1 MNDLKWIRLTI
12 STKSE
17 AVEAIS
23 YALTNIG
30 IPTIEIDDPNDITMT
45 MEKKNKTDWDY
56 IDEELLKSK
65 DMNEVLIKV
74 YLPEDAPYEEKIIQ
88 IQNSLNHIK
97 QFLDVGKGTVQTDVL
112 HEEEWANSWKK
123 YYKPIKIGKNIVIK
137 PSWEEY
143 TSTDEREIII
153 EMDPGMAFGTGT
165 HETTAMC
172 LELLEKYITKG
183 NIVFDIGCGSGI
195 LGIASAKL
203 GASSVIG
210 VDLDANAVKVAK
222 NNVNSNHVEHIM
234 KVYEGNL
241 LDVVNEKADIVVANI
256 IADVI
261 IDLSESVL
269 DFLNPKGF
277 FIASGIIKERLQD
290 VQEAMTKNRLDI
302 VEIFEEGSW
311 CALAAKMKE

>member
-1 MNDLKWIRLTI
+1 MNDLKWVRLTI

-30 IPTIEIDDPNDITMT
+30 IPTIEIDDPNDIALT

-56 IDEELLKSK
+56 IDEELLKNK
-65 DMNEVLIKV
+65 DTDEVHIKA
-74 YLPEDAPYEEKIIQ
+74 YLPEDTPYEEKIIQ

-97 QFLDVGKGTVQTDVL
+97 QFLDIGKGTVKTDIL

-123 YYKPIKIGKNIVIK
+123 YYKPLKIGKNILIK

-143 TSTDEREIII
+143 TPRDDDEVII

-165 HETTAMC
+165 HETTSMC
-172 LELLEKYITKG
+172 LELIEKYIAKG
-183 NIVFDIGCGSGI
+183 DVVFDIGCGSGI

-222 NNVNSNHVEHIM
+222 NNVNSNNVQHIM
-234 KVYEGNL
+234 KLYEGNL
-241 LDVVNEKADIVVANI
+241 LDVIDQKADIVVANI

-261 IDLSESVL
+261 IELSQSVL
-269 DFLNPKGF
+269 EFLKPNGL
-277 FIASGIIKERLQD
+277 FIASGIIRERLQD
-290 VQEAMTKNRLDI
+290 VKEAMGKNGLDI
-302 VEIFEEGSW
+302 IDLYEKGSW
-311 CALAAKMKE
+311 CALAARMKE

>member
-261 IDLSESVL
+261 IELSESVL

-302 VEIFEEGSW
+302 VEILEEGSW

>member
-1 MNDLKWIRLTI
+1 LKWVRLTI

-30 IPTIEIDDPNDITMT
+30 IPTIEIDDPNDIALT

-56 IDEELLKSK
+56 IDEELLKNK
-65 DMNEVLIKV
+65 DADEVHIKA
-74 YLPEDAPYEEKIIQ
+74 YLPEDTPYEEKIIQ

-97 QFLDVGKGTVQTDVL
+97 QFLDIGKGTVKTDIL

-123 YYKPIKIGKNIVIK
+123 YYKPLKIGKNILIK

-143 TSTDEREIII
+143 TPRDDDEVII

-165 HETTAMC
+165 HETTSMC
-172 LELLEKYITKG
+172 LELIEKYIAKG
-183 NIVFDIGCGSGI
+183 DVVFDIGCGSGI

-222 NNVNSNHVEHIM
+222 NNVNSNNVQHIM
-234 KVYEGNL
+234 KLYEGNL
-241 LDVVNEKADIVVANI
+241 LDVIDQKADIVVANI

-261 IDLSESVL
+261 IELSQSVL
-269 DFLNPKGF
+269 EFLKTNGL
-277 FIASGIIKERLQD
+277 FIASGIIRERLQD
-290 VQEAMTKNRLDI
+290 VKEAMDKNGLDI
-302 VEIFEEGSW
+302 IDLYEKGSW
-311 CALAAKMKE
+311 CALAARMKE

>member
-261 IDLSESVL
+261 IELSESVL

>member
-1 MNDLKWIRLTI
+1 MNNLKWIRLTI

-30 IPTIEIDDPNDITMT
+30 IPTIEIDDPSDITMT

-56 IDEELLKSK
+56 IDEELLKNK
-65 DMNEVLIKV
+65 DMDEVFIKA

-88 IQNSLNHIK
+88 IQDSLNHIK
-97 QFLDVGKGTVQTDVL
+97 QFLDIGKGTVQTDIL

-123 YYKPIKIGKNIVIK
+123 YYKPIKIGKHILIK
-137 PSWEEY
+137 PTWEEY
-143 TSTDEREIII
+143 TSADKDEIII

-165 HETTAMC
+165 HETTSMC

-183 NIVFDIGCGSGI
+183 DVVFDIGCGSGI

-203 GASSVIG
+203 CASSVIG

-222 NNVNSNHVEHIM
+222 NNVSSNHVEHIM

-241 LDVVNEKADIVVANI
+241 LDVVNQKADIVVANI

-261 IDLSESVL
+261 IELSQSVL
-269 DFLNPKGF
+269 EFLKSNGI

-290 VQEAMTKNRLDI
+290 VKDAMCKNGLDI
-302 VEIFEEGSW
+302 IDIYEKGSW
-311 CALAAKMKE
+311 CALAAKKKE

>member
-1 MNDLKWIRLTI
+1 MKWIRLTI

-261 IDLSESVL
+261 IELSESVL

>member
-1 MNDLKWIRLTI
+1 MKWVRLTI

-30 IPTIEIDDPNDITMT
+30 IPTIEIDDPNDIALT

-56 IDEELLKSK
+56 IDEELLKNK
-65 DMNEVLIKV
+65 DADEVHIKA
-74 YLPEDAPYEEKIIQ
+74 YLPEDTPYEEKIIQ

-97 QFLDVGKGTVQTDVL
+97 QFLDIGKGTVKTDIL

-123 YYKPIKIGKNIVIK
+123 YYKPLKIGKNILIK

-143 TSTDEREIII
+143 TPRDDDEVII

-165 HETTAMC
+165 HETTSMC
-172 LELLEKYITKG
+172 LELIEKYIAKG
-183 NIVFDIGCGSGI
+183 DVVFDIGCGSGI

-222 NNVNSNHVEHIM
+222 NNVNSNNVQHIM
-234 KVYEGNL
+234 KLYEGNL
-241 LDVVNEKADIVVANI
+241 LDVIDQKADIVVANI

-261 IDLSESVL
+261 IELSQSVL
-269 DFLNPKGF
+269 EFLKTNGL
-277 FIASGIIKERLQD
+277 FIASGIIRERLQD
-290 VQEAMTKNRLDI
+290 VKEAMDKNGLDI
-302 VEIFEEGSW
+302 IDLYEKGSW
-311 CALAAKMKE
+311 CALAARMKE

>member
-1 MNDLKWIRLTI
+1 MNDLKWVRLTI

-30 IPTIEIDDPNDITMT
+30 IPTIEIDDPNDIALT

-56 IDEELLKSK
+56 IDEELLKNK
-65 DMNEVLIKV
+65 DADEVHIKA
-74 YLPEDAPYEEKIIQ
+74 YLPEDTPYEEKIIQ

-97 QFLDVGKGTVQTDVL
+97 QFLDIGKGTVKTDIL

-123 YYKPIKIGKNIVIK
+123 YYKPLKIGKNILIK

-143 TSTDEREIII
+143 TPRDDDEVII

-165 HETTAMC
+165 HETTSMC
-172 LELLEKYITKG
+172 LELIEKYIAKG
-183 NIVFDIGCGSGI
+183 DVVFDIGCGSGI

-222 NNVNSNHVEHIM
+222 NNVNSNNVQHIM
-234 KVYEGNL
+234 KLYEGNL
-241 LDVVNEKADIVVANI
+241 LDVIDQKADIVVANI

-261 IDLSESVL
+261 IELSQSVL
-269 DFLNPKGF
+269 EFLKTNGL
-277 FIASGIIKERLQD
+277 FIASGIIRERLQD
-290 VQEAMTKNRLDI
+290 VKEAMDKNGLDI
-302 VEIFEEGSW
+302 IDLYEKGSW
-311 CALAAKMKE
+311 CALAARMKE